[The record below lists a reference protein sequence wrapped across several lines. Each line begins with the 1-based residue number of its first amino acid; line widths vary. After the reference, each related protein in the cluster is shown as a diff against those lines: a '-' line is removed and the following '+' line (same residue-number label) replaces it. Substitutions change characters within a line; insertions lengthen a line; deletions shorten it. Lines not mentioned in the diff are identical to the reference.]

1 MKHAAETLAYYLA
14 FVVVGMTTASFGPG
28 IPGFAAATGS
38 TLAQVGALFVFHRI
52 GYITG
57 SLGGGKLVDTFR
69 GNRVTGAV
77 LFVVAAGLAAV
88 SLAGSLAL
96 LLGSIMII
104 GFAQGTAEVGANTG
118 IVRLHG
124 EAAGPYMNGL
134 HLAFGV
140 GAMISPL
147 VLAGAVKLAGKAA
160 PGFLL
165 LAACAAAAGIFV
177 LRLPAAAAGETAG
190 RKEAAAGSAPLAGFF
205 AVLLFFTIA
214 GEAGFAGWV
223 YSYATRTGL
232 AGPGTAGLLTS
243 AFWASLTVG
252 RLAGIGLVRL
262 LGARRLLLVNVA
274 GAAAA
279 GILFMLFPGTQA
291 MLWIAVALLGF
302 SQASIVPAAFTFAGE
317 MSILSGT
324 VAGVFIAA
332 SSAGGMVYPWLIGR
346 FFDSAGPGV
355 FPRFIAVSQA
365 AALLSLL
372 GVFLAARRRRS
383 SSAVGT

>member
-140 GAMISPL
+140 GAMISPR
-147 VLAGAVKLAGKAA
+147 VLAG
-160 PGFLL
+160 P
-165 LAACAAAAGIFV
+165 
-177 LRLPAAAAGETAG
+177 
-190 RKEAAAGSAPLAGFF
+190 
-205 AVLLFFTIA
+205 
-214 GEAGFAGWV
+214 
-223 YSYATRTGL
+223 
-232 AGPGTAGLLTS
+232 
-243 AFWASLTVG
+243 
-252 RLAGIGLVRL
+252 
-262 LGARRLLLVNVA
+262 
-274 GAAAA
+274 
-279 GILFMLFPGTQA
+279 
-291 MLWIAVALLGF
+291 
-302 SQASIVPAAFTFAGE
+302 
-317 MSILSGT
+317 
-324 VAGVFIAA
+324 
-332 SSAGGMVYPWLIGR
+332 
-346 FFDSAGPGV
+346 
-355 FPRFIAVSQA
+355 
-365 AALLSLL
+365 
-372 GVFLAARRRRS
+372 
-383 SSAVGT
+383 